1 MDLGDPTQFPAISAK
16 GQPAPAT
23 LKKAAAKSAAAPTPV
38 SVAPVV
44 STVLTGAQ
52 PPSQPPA
59 SLPANV
65 TPLPPAPQH
74 TPVPPPSEPPV
85 STAAKTDRAASP
97 LKSIDAPSPP
107 TAPVSIPIPANVTEA
122 LRGSGELTPAPVR
135 LPPPVE
141 SKPAT
146 QASSS
151 SSPSELKIPVLSTES
166 NLWNPSIATTPTEM
180 RFVSI
185 DQTEK
190 EMWQL
195 MASYNVLK
203 VSLFLSHQIYQ
214 ESKTGVIPIEIVDR
228 FYFAHSLKY
237 AGLRGIF
244 NGPLS
249 HWLECAKDELSS
261 KLEKAKKEPE
271 SDLKARTLKELGVR
285 YARLIEAEERIK
297 GRVGEIEGKLKALK
311 DVVYGIGYTH
321 TSKPKRSDYYVEAEE
336 SVTEKSARDFL
347 EILSGYKEQM
357 EAIALSVKKQ
367 PVPYLDQSHLDYDV
381 FKRQFKV
388 VMEDKAKI
396 VTQIKQRIAALEE
409 TIRNF
414 ENLHTEKSMRE
425 QMRNNAISERA
436 ILNYTLT
443 AIEYRF
449 LDAQAWLGGLETIFI
464 AQGKYLS
471 PLQIKAIEGVKNGY
485 FSAPK
490 IDS

>member
-1 MDLGDPTQFPAISAK
+1 MDLGDPTQFPPISAK

-38 SVAPVV
+38 SVASVV
-44 STVLTGAQ
+44 STVLTSVQ
-52 PPSQPPA
+52 PPTQPPA

-74 TPVPPPSEPPV
+74 MPVPPPSEPAI
-85 STAAKTDRAASP
+85 SAAAKTDRAASP
-97 LKSIDAPSPP
+97 LKSADAPPLP
-107 TAPVSIPIPANVTEA
+107 TAPVSIPANVTEA

-141 SKPAT
+141 SKPAA

-151 SSPSELKIPVLSTES
+151 SPSDLKIPVLSTES
-166 NLWNPSIATTPTEM
+166 NLWNPSIATTPTDM

-185 DQTEK
+185 EHTEK

-214 ESKTGVIPIEIVDR
+214 ESKSGVIPIEIVDR
-228 FYFAHSLKY
+228 FYYAHSLKY

-261 KLEKAKKEPE
+261 KLDKAKKEPE
-271 SDLKARTLKELGVR
+271 SDSKTKALKELGVR

-409 TIRNF
+409 TVRNF

-436 ILNYTLT
+436 ILNFALN